1 MEKHKILLEN
11 DEYDFHQGNPVTKTD
26 GTLRYFLSLKDS
38 DDSKRMPD
46 ASVNEIYEKLLNV
59 SENSEP
65 NDLGTLTKLSK
76 ELPTGTD
83 FYIEKNQGWTDI
95 PLGILEHQIG
105 INELGNNRTE
115 NIRINDFI
123 KKQGNYG
130 EDFKKKYT
138 DKLPEKFYD
147 AFDIAWRQKIKSE
160 KINGVEYLSHI

>member
-1 MEKHKILLEN
+1 MDNHKILMSN
-11 DEYDFHQGNPVTKTD
+11 DDYDIHQGKPISKAD

-38 DDSKRMPD
+38 DDTKRMSD
-46 ASVNEIYEKLLNV
+46 VSVNEIYEKFLNI

-65 NDLGTLTKLSK
+65 TDLGILAKLPK
-76 ELPTGTD
+76 DLPTGAE

-95 PLGILEHQIG
+95 PLGILEHQRG

-130 EDFKKKYT
+130 EDFKRKYT
-138 DKLPEKFYD
+138 DKLPEEFYD
-147 AFDIAWRQKIKSE
+147 AFDVAWRQKIKSE
-160 KINGVEYLSHI
+160 VINGVEHFSHV